1 MVGKLPYGKFG
12 KSDKA
17 YSARFSAEEIGLV
30 VECPE
35 RDVAEIDAMLRA
47 HHALEVDLVEA

>member
-1 MVGKLPYGKFG
+1 
-12 KSDKA
+12 
-17 YSARFSAEEIGLV
+17 V
-30 VECPE
+30 VECSE